1 MPVRTYI
8 LILQPVPRGVKG
20 LVTCNAEVIAGD
32 ADGDQV
38 LDAEELALDG
48 AVGDGL
54 PPAQVGAED
63 FDAFLAL
70 AVGGGCW
77 CGPAGFEALFEA
89 KLHVVVVTEA
99 ADEEE
104 GLVRLGRWDMGRGGD
119 MYLWAVAFLLETV
132 DLLSY

>member
-1 MPVRTYI
+1 MSWLLGLETYPSQTPIHLVIRALYMPVRTYI

-54 PPAQVGAED
+54 PAAQAGAED

-70 AVGGGCW
+70 AVGGGC
-77 CGPAGFEALFEA
+77 
-89 KLHVVVVTEA
+89 
-99 ADEEE
+99 
-104 GLVRLGRWDMGRGGD
+104 
-119 MYLWAVAFLLETV
+119 
-132 DLLSY
+132 